1 MYSHLADHFP
11 HHYVTAED
19 KRERER
25 ERERDMLTLSNIPY
39 IGIEIRRG
47 KIDDDNDD
55 DCDHNV

>member
-25 ERERDMLTLSNIPY
+25 EIYMLTLSNIPY

-47 KIDDDNDD
+47 KIDDDDNDD